1 MKLPHYDFPLD
12 YNSILKRIDA
22 IDPVTYKQ
30 TRNKLH
36 GAVTLLSPYITR
48 GVVTLPFILE
58 RVLKNY
64 TIKQSFKFIQEL
76 AWREYWQSV
85 WRAKGDEIFTDL
97 RFEQPGVTNEEIP
110 KSIVEATTGVESV
123 DAVIKGLYDS
133 GYMHNHSR
141 MGIASIVTNLGHA
154 AWWHPSQW
162 MYYHLLD
169 GDLASNSLSW
179 QWVAGALRKQPYT
192 TSQSLINYS
201 TESDQRNS
209 FLDYDRYDML
219 SLPVPEK
226 LKETM
231 RDSLTLNLPSSE
243 PLRVDSSLPTHIYHA
258 WHLDPTWHSNV
269 EANRILV
276 LEPSHY
282 EQFPVSKKVIDF
294 IINIGKENIPDLQV
308 YVGEYRDLAS
318 EYDLRDVKTRSYPAI
333 NHWENITIEPRPS
346 LFPLT
351 NEYHKSFYSFWKAG
365 NKSIEQPYE

>member
-1 MKLPHYDFPLD
+1 MKLPEYDFPLD
-12 YNSILKRIDA
+12 YESILKRIDA

-48 GVVTLPFILE
+48 GVVTLPFVLE
-58 RVLKNY
+58 RVLQNH
-64 TIKQSFKFIQEL
+64 TTKQSFKFIQEL

-85 WRAKGDEIFTDL
+85 WRAKGDAIFSDI
-97 RFEQPGVTNEEIP
+97 RFEQPDVTNNEIP
-110 KSIVEATTGVESV
+110 KSITEASTGVESV
-123 DAVIKGLYDS
+123 DTIIQGLYDH

-141 MGIASIVTNLGHA
+141 MGIASIVTNLGHS

-201 TESDQRNS
+201 TESDQKNS

-219 SLPVPEK
+219 EQPIPEQLRETVEVSLETPLPNHPEI
-226 LKETM
+226 
-231 RDSLTLNLPSSE
+231 RIDN
-243 PLRVDSSLPTHIYHA
+243 DLPTLIYHP
-258 WHLDPTWHSNV
+258 WHLDPTWHDGV
-269 EANRILV
+269 KANRILV
-276 LEPSHY
+276 IEPSHY
-282 EQFPVSKKVIDF
+282 KKFPVSKKVIDF
-294 IINIGKENIPDLQV
+294 IIDIGKENIPGLQLF
-308 YVGEYRDLAS
+308 VGDYEKLIS
-318 EYDLRDVKTRSYPAI
+318 KYDLNDLKTRSYPAI
-333 NHWENITIEPRPS
+333 NHWKNITIESRPS

-351 NEYHKSFYSFWKAG
+351 NDYHKSFYSFWKAG
-365 NKSIEQPYE
+365 NKAIEQPYE